1 MLLVPVVLFAAC
13 GGGSGPEETVKD
25 YYAAISAGDPERL
38 AATFVPGVEESIA
51 GAALLPVSIT
61 NLAVELEAEYSESA
75 KVLAEYDADFLVE
88 TSAKVRFHLERQ
100 SGRWL
105 IADIE
110 AVASSRR

>member
-1 MLLVPVVLFAAC
+1 MSLVLVVLFAAC
-13 GGGSGPEETVKD
+13 GGASGPEETVKD
-25 YYAAISAGDPERL
+25 YYSAISAGDTDRL

-61 NLAVELEAEYSESA
+61 NLVVELEAEYSESA
-75 KVLAEYDADFLVE
+75 TVLAEYDADFLVL
-88 TSAKVRFHLERQ
+88 TAAKVRFHLERQ

-105 IADIE
+105 IANIE